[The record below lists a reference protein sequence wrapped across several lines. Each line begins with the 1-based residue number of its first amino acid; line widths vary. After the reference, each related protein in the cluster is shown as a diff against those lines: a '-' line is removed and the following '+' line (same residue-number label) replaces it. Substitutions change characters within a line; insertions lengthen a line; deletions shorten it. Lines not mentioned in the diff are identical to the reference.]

1 MAWAVITLCMVV
13 LVIGM
18 QYVANC
24 WGGVQKISLFI
35 LIEYAFM
42 ACTGTT
48 LHRVVLVLEMHYV
61 ANCWGGV

>member
-1 MAWAVITLCMVV
+1 MAWAVTTLCRVV

-18 QYVANC
+18 QYFANC

-42 ACTGTT
+42 AWTVKT
-48 LHRVVLVLEMHYV
+48 LHRVVLVLGMHYV